1 MYMKNRDLIIG
12 NIEEAIEQLQ
22 DAVSELRNDQEY
34 DEGQLRLD
42 LEHAYHHLNYAWHIR
57 TASEPE
63 AAECSQENYVKW
75 SKFPVGE
82 ILEYE

>member
-1 MYMKNRDLIIG
+1 MNNRDLIIA
-12 NIEEAIEQLQ
+12 NLEEAIEQLQ
-22 DAVSELRNDQEY
+22 ETASEIRDDKEY
-34 DEGQLRLD
+34 DEGQLRID

-57 TASEPE
+57 KASESE